1 MRDEPKKPFWHDIA
15 KVAAEEADE
24 RVAQNVFSETIFCL
38 ADVLGRL
45 ALLRYGEH
53 GQKELSELVGDVYPA
68 DVEPPPKDVT
78 AFDLWSCAQHEDL
91 GALVCVL

>member
-15 KVAAEEADE
+15 KAGAEEADE

-53 GQKELSELVGDVYPA
+53 GQ
-68 DVEPPPKDVT
+68 
-78 AFDLWSCAQHEDL
+78 
-91 GALVCVL
+91 